1 MNMVNIALK
10 IFSTLL
16 IVLALAGCEQ
26 RVVLNT
32 GLTENDAN
40 DIIAELSRYKISA
53 DKQIDKTG
61 VTVLVDQDTIE
72 RSVQILNAAGLP
84 HKARTNLGEVFQ
96 KSGIISSPLEERA
109 RYIFALSQEVE
120 STLAQIDGVVVAR
133 VNVVLPERVA
143 PGEPIQ
149 PASASVF
156 IKYQP
161 DLDPDSIEPQIRR
174 LVSTSIPGLAGKDN
188 SALSIVFVPAE
199 VYKDHI
205 EMVNLGPF
213 QLTMNQYG
221 TVKMLFLALLVILAL
236 IAIALVVKPKI
247 QRRMSAK
254 KGADVTPENA

>member
-1 MNMVNIALK
+1 MTMVKIALK

-96 KSGIISSPLEERA
+96 KSGILSS
-109 RYIFALSQEVE
+109 IHQ
-120 STLAQIDGVVVAR
+120 
-133 VNVVLPERVA
+133 
-143 PGEPIQ
+143 
-149 PASASVF
+149 
-156 IKYQP
+156 
-161 DLDPDSIEPQIRR
+161 
-174 LVSTSIPGLAGKDN
+174 
-188 SALSIVFVPAE
+188 
-199 VYKDHI
+199 
-205 EMVNLGPF
+205 
-213 QLTMNQYG
+213 
-221 TVKMLFLALLVILAL
+221 
-236 IAIALVVKPKI
+236 
-247 QRRMSAK
+247 
-254 KGADVTPENA
+254 